1 MQDKFVVGLGEALW
15 DVFPDGKRIGG
26 APANFAYHVS
36 QFGLKS
42 IVVSAVGR
50 DSLGDEIISI
60 FKSKALNYIAPQ
72 IDFPTGTVQ
81 VTLDA
86 AGVPDYHI
94 TENVAWDNI
103 PLSEELTSLAKN
115 TYAVCFGSLAQ
126 RSDCSRST
134 INTFLDLLPDNAII
148 VFDINLRQNYY
159 TKEIIETSL
168 KKCNI
173 LKINED
179 ELGIVVK
186 MFRLSAKNYES
197 QCAELIRKYQL
208 YTVILTCGENGSY
221 VFTENFKSFIPTP
234 KVKVADTVGAGDS
247 FTATFVSSL
256 LRGKDLSTAHEIAVN
271 VSAYVCTQTGA
282 MPVLPKELCE

>member
-36 QFGLKS
+36 QFGLKG
-42 IVVSAVGR
+42 IVVSAVGK
-50 DSLGDEIISI
+50 DSLGDEIIRV
-60 FKSKALNYIAPQ
+60 FKSKALNYITPQ

-103 PLSEELTSLAKN
+103 PLSAELTSLAKN
-115 TYAVCFGSLAQ
+115 TCAVCFGSLAQ

-148 VFDINLRQNYY
+148 VFDINMRQNYY

-186 MFRLSAKNYES
+186 MFRLSANDYES

-208 YTVILTCGENGSY
+208 DSVILTCGENGSY

-256 LRGKDLSTAHEIAVN
+256 LQGKDLRTAHKIAVN

>member
-1 MQDKFVVGLGEALW
+1 M
-15 DVFPDGKRIGG
+15 
-26 APANFAYHVS
+26 
-36 QFGLKS
+36 
-42 IVVSAVGR
+42 VSAVGR

-103 PLSEELTSLAKN
+103 PLSAELTSLAKK
-115 TYAVCFGSLAQ
+115 TCAVCFGSLAQ

-186 MFRLSAKNYES
+186 MFRLSANDYES

-256 LRGKDLSTAHEIAVN
+256 LQGKDLSTAHEIAVN

-282 MPVLPKELCE
+282 MPVLPKEPCE

>member
-36 QFGLKS
+36 QFGLKG
-42 IVVSAVGR
+42 IVVSAVGK
-50 DSLGDEIISI
+50 DSLGDEIIRV
-60 FKSKALNYIAPQ
+60 FKSKALNYITPQ

-103 PLSEELTSLAKN
+103 PLSAELTSLAKN
-115 TYAVCFGSLAQ
+115 TCAVCFGSLAQ

-186 MFRLSAKNYES
+186 MFRLSANDYES

-208 YTVILTCGENGSY
+208 DSVILTCGENGSY

-256 LRGKDLSTAHEIAVN
+256 LQGKDLRTAHKIAVN

>member
-103 PLSEELTSLAKN
+103 PLSAELTSLAKN
-115 TYAVCFGSLAQ
+115 TCAVCFGSLAQ

-134 INTFLDLLPDNAII
+134 INSFLDLLPDNAII

-186 MFRLSAKNYES
+186 MFRLSANDYES

-208 YTVILTCGENGSY
+208 DTVILTCGENGSY
-221 VFTENFKSFIPTP
+221 VFTENFESFIPTP

-256 LRGKDLSTAHEIAVN
+256 LQGKDLRTAHKIAVN

>member
-36 QFGLKS
+36 QLGLKS
-42 IVVSAVGR
+42 IVVSAVGK

-60 FKSKALNYIAPQ
+60 FKSKALNHIAPQ

-103 PLSEELTSLAKN
+103 PLSAELTSLAKN
-115 TYAVCFGSLAQ
+115 TCAVCFGSLAQ

-186 MFRLSAKNYES
+186 MFRLSANDYES

-208 YTVILTCGENGSY
+208 DTVILTCGENGSY

-256 LRGKDLSTAHEIAVN
+256 LQGKDLRTAHKIAVN

>member
-42 IVVSAVGR
+42 IVVSAVGK

-60 FKSKALNYIAPQ
+60 FKSKALNHIAPQ

-103 PLSEELTSLAKN
+103 PLSAELKSLAKN
-115 TYAVCFGSLAQ
+115 TCAVCFGSLAQ

-134 INTFLDLLPDNAII
+134 INAFLDLLPDNAII
-148 VFDINLRQNYY
+148 VFDINLRQNYF

-179 ELGIVVK
+179 ELGIVVN
-186 MFRLSAKNYES
+186 MFQISAKDYET

-208 YTVILTCGENGSY
+208 DTVILTCGENGSY

-256 LRGKDLSTAHEIAVN
+256 LQGKDLRTAHKIAVN